1 MIAQVVRPR
10 QPDTPVEH
18 RQFTAQRAQAR
29 GIGMELE
36 GSAMKQLE
44 LRIHHQSPALG
55 VAIIGH
61 CALVIQ

>member
-1 MIAQVVRPR
+1 MIAQVVRPC

-18 RQFTAQRAQAR
+18 RQLAAQAPQMGR
-29 GIGMELE
+29 IGMQLE

-55 VAIIGH
+55 IAMIGH
-61 CALVIQ
+61 ITLGIQ

>member
-1 MIAQVVRPR
+1 MIAQVVRAR

-18 RQFTAQRAQAR
+18 RQVTAQRPQTG

-55 VAIIGH
+55 VVMIGH
-61 CALVIQ
+61 LAFEIQ

>member
-1 MIAQVVRPR
+1 MIAQVVRTR
-10 QPDTPVEH
+10 QPDAAVEH
-18 RQFTAQRAQAR
+18 RQLAAQRPQTR

-55 VAIIGH
+55 VAMIGH
-61 CALVIQ
+61 CAFGIQ